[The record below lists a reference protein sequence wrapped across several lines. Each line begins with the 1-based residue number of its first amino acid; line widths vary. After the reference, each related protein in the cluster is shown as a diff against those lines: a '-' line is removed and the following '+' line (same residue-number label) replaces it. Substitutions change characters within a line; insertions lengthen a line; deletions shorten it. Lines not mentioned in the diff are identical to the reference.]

1 MSKPQRHSRESIS
14 ILVHNKLNFSPIS
27 ATFLFKGV
35 AMRRLVLVTLA
46 IALICCCEVTGLQPG
61 KDLSFIYPTIKYNR
75 IVRRDYPFL
84 LSKRERDQEKELT
97 KELRKPLNLIRL
109 SDIAVDKDTVKK
121 FMLRT

>member
-1 MSKPQRHSRESIS
+1 M
-14 ILVHNKLNFSPIS
+14 
-27 ATFLFKGV
+27 
-35 AMRRLVLVTLA
+35 
-46 IALICCCEVTGLQPG
+46 TGLQPG